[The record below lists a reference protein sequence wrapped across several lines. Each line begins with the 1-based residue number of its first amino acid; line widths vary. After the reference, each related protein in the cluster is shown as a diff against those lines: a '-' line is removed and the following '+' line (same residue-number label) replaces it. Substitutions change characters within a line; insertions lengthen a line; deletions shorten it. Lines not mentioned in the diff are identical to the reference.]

1 MRQNKMIDKLQFIS
15 NQTKDISHL
24 DSIQIALDADCH
36 WIQLRVKDQSFED
49 ILKLAEKAKTICDK
63 HQAKLIINDFPFIA
77 KEVGAY
83 GLHLGLNDMPISS
96 ARKIVGNKMV
106 IGGTANTLENI
117 LDRIKEGADYVGLG
131 PFRFTSTKQNL
142 SPILGLKGYRNLTE
156 SLKNLKHS
164 IPLIA
169 IGGIA
174 QEDISQILETGMYG
188 VAVSGSIINAEN
200 PKNLV
205 YKINKILC

>member
-1 MRQNKMIDKLQFIS
+1 MIDKLQFIS
-15 NQTKDISHL
+15 NQTKDLTHL
-24 DSIQIALDADCH
+24 DSIQIALDAGCG
-36 WIQLRVKDQSFED
+36 WIQLRVKNQSFED
-49 ILKLAEKAKTICDK
+49 VLKLAEKVKTVCDNY
-63 HQAKLIINDFPFIA
+63 QAKLIINDFPFIA
-77 KEVGAY
+77 REVGAY

-96 ARKIVGNKMV
+96 ARKILGNETV

-117 LDRIKEGADYVGLG
+117 LDRIKEGSDYVGLG

-142 SPILGLKGYRNLTE
+142 SPILGLEGYLNIAE
-156 SLKNLKHS
+156 SLKKLKHT

-169 IGGIA
+169 IGGIG

-205 YKINKILC
+205 YKINKVLC